1 MQTLD
6 MLEDIFKKQKE
17 YESMLNL
24 SISPEERIKQIS
36 MAIHVEASELV
47 NTTRWKWWKKR
58 AKWNP
63 DLAFDELIDLLHFTI
78 SGCLAI
84 GMNANELYKG
94 YLKKNRI
101 RHHQLNPVGIE
112 VLRLFLFLLRL

>member
-1 MQTLD
+1 

-17 YESMLNL
+17 YEAMLNL

-36 MAIHVEASELV
+36 MAIHVEASELL

-58 AKWNP
+58 AKWSP
-63 DLAFDELIDLLHFTI
+63 DFAFDELIDLLHFTI

-84 GMNANELYKG
+84 GMNANELHKG
-94 YLKKNRI
+94 YLKKN
-101 RHHQLNPVGIE
+101 GINRRRQE
-112 VLRLFLFLLRL
+112 EGY